1 MKKQYIKPTLETVD
15 IKCPNI
21 IATSETPT
29 TLHYGG
35 SNEEDGP
42 TVAESN
48 SFFGG
53 ITENEVDER
62 FR

>member
-1 MKKQYIKPTLETVD
+1 MKKQYIKPTIE
-15 IKCPNI
+15 IIRISYPHM
-21 IATSETPT
+21 IATSNPPT
-29 TLHYGG
+29 TLRYGG

>member
-1 MKKQYIKPTLETVD
+1 MKKQYIKPTLETVS
-15 IKCPNI
+15 IRCPNI

-29 TLHYGG
+29 TLRYGG

-53 ITENEVDER
+53 ITENEVDEC

>member
-1 MKKQYIKPTLETVD
+1 MKKQYIKPTLESVG
-15 IKCPNI
+15 IRCPNI
-21 IATSETPT
+21 IATSEAPT

-48 SFFGG
+48 PFFGG